1 MAEPTLL
8 VYNSVTGLLAGDLG
22 HTVTVPEVEADLTPF
37 PSEWP
42 VVGVGTTDWRGR
54 NGEMMPD
61 GTAGALHFWWADPDS
76 PSHAALHDDADPGY
90 VARLHHAVR
99 IPFLALAIADPATA
113 LTWPLEPTDD
123 VAGWL
128 RARLA
133 AAGIELAGLRLRGE
147 FGLTKTTDSYNLPT
161 TGFDLCGGYVGE
173 DHFRFVDYEQGGWV
187 MNGLYAA
194 EPALAGLI
202 AVPNDPLHLHG
213 YQPGAMVGGH
223 VGRAVARSGT
233 ATLWPLQAVVRR
245 QAPLTP
251 PS

>member
-1 MAEPTLL
+1 MPEPTLL
-8 VYNSVTGLLAGDLG
+8 VYNSVTRLLAGDLR
-22 HTVTVPEVEADLTPF
+22 HTVTVPEVKAELSRF
-37 PSEWP
+37 PSHWP

-76 PSHAALHDDADPGY
+76 PSYAAVHDDADPAY
-90 VARLHHAVR
+90 VASLHHRVR

-113 LTWPLEPTDD
+113 VIWPLEPSDD
-123 VAGWL
+123 VAAWL

-133 AAGIELAGLRLRGE
+133 TAGITLAGLQLRGE

-161 TGFDLCGGYVGE
+161 TGLDLCGGYVGA
-173 DHFRFVDYEQGGWV
+173 DHFRFVDYSQGRWV

-194 EPALAGLI
+194 DPALAGLI
-202 AVPNDPLHLHG
+202 SVPNDPLHLHG

-223 VGRAVARSGT
+223 VGKAVARSGA
-233 ATLWPLQAVVRR
+233 ATLWPLQSVVPRH
-245 QAPLTP
+245 P
-251 PS
+251 PPPPR